1 MSNMYLACFD
11 NGVFVVDP
19 SVSPDKVS
27 YEVTNVIAILIT
39 HGHYDHI
46 KYVDEWHERFPDA
59 PIYMNPADQVLLGDP
74 GDNCSYM
81 DGLAKVFDFPYVKAE
96 GSIDVGGIDI
106 DVLSTPGHTMGSVC
120 YMFREEDKQYL
131 FTGDTVFAGSV
142 GRTDM
147 AGGSFALLNKSIEA
161 VSKLDPET
169 LIFPGH
175 GPESTVGDEVKYNPF
190 FAG

>member
-1 MSNMYLACFD
+1 
-11 NGVFVVDP
+11 
-19 SVSPDKVS
+19 
-27 YEVTNVIAILIT
+27 
-39 HGHYDHI
+39 
-46 KYVDEWHERFPDA
+46 
-59 PIYMNPADQVLLGDP
+59 MNPAYQVLLGDP
-74 GDNCSYM
+74 QDNCSYM

-96 GSIDVGGIDI
+96 GSISIGGIDI

-169 LIFPGH
+169 LICPGH

>member
-11 NGVFVVDP
+11 DGAFVIDP
-19 SVSPDKVS
+19 SVVPDKVS
-27 YEVTNVIAILIT
+27 SEVSDVIAVLIT

-46 KYVDEWHERFPDA
+46 KYVDEWHEKYPEA
-59 PIYMNPADQVLLGDP
+59 KIYMNPADQALLGDP

-81 DGLAKVFDFPYVKAE
+81 DGLAKIFDFPYEKAE
-96 GSIDVGGIDI
+96 GKISAGGMDI

-120 YMFREEDKQYL
+120 YMFSENGKKYL
-131 FTGDTVFAGSV
+131 FSGDTVFAGSV

-147 AGGSFALLNKSIEA
+147 TGGSFSLLNDSIEKL
-161 VSKLDPET
+161 SKLDPDIVI
-169 LIFPGH
+169 LPGH
-175 GPESTVGDEVKYNPF
+175 GPESTIGDEVKYNPF

>member
-11 NGVFVVDP
+11 DGAFVIDP
-19 SVSPDKVS
+19 SVVPDKVS
-27 YEVTNVIAILIT
+27 SEVSDVIAVLIT

-46 KYVDEWHERFPDA
+46 KYVDEWHEKYPEA
-59 PIYMNPADQVLLGDP
+59 KIYMNPADQALLGDP

-81 DGLAKVFDFPYVKAE
+81 DGLDKIFDFPYEKAE
-96 GSIDVGGIDI
+96 GKISAGGMDI

-120 YMFREEDKQYL
+120 YMFSENGKKYL
-131 FTGDTVFAGSV
+131 FSGDTVFAGSV

-147 AGGSFALLNKSIEA
+147 TGGSFSLLNDSIEKL
-161 VSKLDPET
+161 SKLDPDIVI
-169 LIFPGH
+169 LPGH
-175 GPESTVGDEVKYNPF
+175 GPESTIGDEVKYNPF

>member
-11 NGVFVVDP
+11 DGAFVIDP
-19 SVSPDKVS
+19 SVAPDKVS
-27 YEVTNVIAILIT
+27 SEVSDVIAVLIT

-46 KYVDEWHERFPDA
+46 KYVDEWHEKYPEA
-59 PIYMNPADQVLLGDP
+59 KIYMNPADQALLGDP

-81 DGLAKVFDFPYVKAE
+81 DGLAKIFDFPYEKAE
-96 GSIDVGGIDI
+96 GKISAGGMDI

-120 YMFREEDKQYL
+120 YMFSENGKKYL
-131 FTGDTVFAGSV
+131 FSGDTVFAGSV

-147 AGGSFALLNKSIEA
+147 TGGSFSLLNDSIEKL
-161 VSKLDPET
+161 SKLDSDIVI
-169 LIFPGH
+169 LPGH
-175 GPESTVGDEVKYNPF
+175 GPESTIGDEVKYNPF

>member
-27 YEVTNVIAILIT
+27 SEVTNVIAILIT

-74 GDNCSYM
+74 RAITAHYM
-81 DGLAKVFDFPYVKAE
+81 DGLAKVFDFPYEKPRA
-96 GSIDVGGIDI
+96 
-106 DVLSTPGHTMGSVC
+106 VLT
-120 YMFREEDKQYL
+120 L
-131 FTGDTVFAGSV
+131 A
-142 GRTDM
+142 
-147 AGGSFALLNKSIEA
+147 ALILM
-161 VSKLDPET
+161 
-169 LIFPGH
+169 
-175 GPESTVGDEVKYNPF
+175 Y
-190 FAG
+190 

>member
-11 NGVFVVDP
+11 DGAFVIDP
-19 SVSPDKVS
+19 SVVPDKVS
-27 YEVTNVIAILIT
+27 SEVSDVIAVLIT

-46 KYVDEWHERFPDA
+46 KYVDEWHETYPEA
-59 PIYMNPADQVLLGDP
+59 KIYMNPADQALLGDP

-81 DGLAKVFDFPYVKAE
+81 DGLDKIFDFPYEKAE
-96 GSIDVGGIDI
+96 GKISAGGMDI

-120 YMFREEDKQYL
+120 YMFSENGKKYL
-131 FTGDTVFAGSV
+131 FSGDTVFAGSV

-147 AGGSFALLNKSIEA
+147 TGGSFSLLNDSIEKL
-161 VSKLDPET
+161 SKLDPDIVI
-169 LIFPGH
+169 LPGH
-175 GPESTVGDEVKYNPF
+175 GPESTIGDEVKYNPF